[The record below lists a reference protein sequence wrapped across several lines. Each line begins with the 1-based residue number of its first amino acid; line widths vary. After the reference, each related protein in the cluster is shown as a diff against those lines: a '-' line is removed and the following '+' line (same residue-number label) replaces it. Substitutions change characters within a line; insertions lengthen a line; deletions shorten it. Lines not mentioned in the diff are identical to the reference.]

1 MPLYTGENNQPP
13 RDYKPNPNDVISRNL
28 AADAREDRILAGA
41 GAAWGAKRVADQWVR
56 TSPTYDPSRGLS
68 QIFDKPVSDIKDTV
82 TAFRNRANQP
92 NVNFNPDP
100 YRGMAPGNH
109 PQLGAPA
116 TSKALIPATQRIST
130 DYSSRVADPRFS
142 TKNRL
147 KSTWKGVA
155 GSGVNKLLAF
165 AVPYKLYQAYK
176 TDELRRRYLNKE
188 MSLQEVNRMRYD
200 RGIVGA
206 TKTAGTVDTF
216 KGAHNMP
223 RVAGVP
229 SASSST
235 PAAPKLKTASDD
247 NIATTPSG
255 IATLG
260 LGALAGAHFGAA
272 AANYKTLKDRKLAV
286 YGAKGPHKA
295 LLRNTQYESNLN
307 AFYKD
312 WLKTADP
319 KDIDSILKK
328 HQRDWDDLLAAKSR
342 LTSEKEL
349 ADVQRNALRRRGQ
362 AAKHLA
368 PKYLKRGA
376 GLLAGTAALGAY
388 SVHDF
393 KKKQQEKTASDNLPA
408 EVTPLSMASTAAGV
422 IGGTQLAGAGLMH
435 VADKA
440 MQNTPFKDTFVAD
453 FARNQRGKFLRNGAM
468 FTAGALGLGAYN
480 RWRDSQT
487 KTAAHDD
494 DVATFTL
501 NKRDAAAKGAVGLA
515 SASAG
520 ALFAAADSQ
529 HDLMTTRNLRRGSVL
544 HAKRVGR
551 DYRANQKEWDAIQS
565 KIQDKR
571 QKLFDLKME
580 TDIFTPEGK
589 AEYERLSGLGQKLD
603 NIESKAHKAFL
614 SKDSDLFQLKTKL
627 KYERKLNR
635 EILREATKTRKNAL
649 IGAGV
654 SGAAALGLG
663 AYALHNHDT
672 QE

>member
-82 TAFRNRANQP
+82 TAFRNRTNQP

-155 GSGVNKLLAF
+155 GSGVNKLLAL
-165 AVPYKLYQAYK
+165 AVPYKLYQAHK

-229 SASSST
+229 SASNST
-235 PAAPKLKTASDD
+235 PAAPKMKTASDD
-247 NIATTPSG
+247 NIVTTPLGMAS
-255 IATLG
+255 IAM
-260 LGALAGAHFGAA
+260 GAA
-272 AANYKTLKDRKLAV
+272 TGSQFGKAVANHKRVLKRRDAIMESRDLHNKIRDAEKAYSAKQALWYDQIANARPGEIDGIMANHLREIGKHSENVAGMQVKKMMPDLERK
-286 YGAKGPHKA
+286 H
-295 LLRNTQYESNLN
+295 LR
-307 AFYKD
+307 
-312 WLKTADP
+312 
-319 KDIDSILKK
+319 
-328 HQRDWDDLLAAKSR
+328 
-342 LTSEKEL
+342 TSGH
-349 ADVQRNALRRRGQ
+349 NALIRRN
-362 AAKHLA
+362 
-368 PKYLKRGA
+368 KYLKRGA

-393 KKKQQEKTASDNLPA
+393 KKKHQEKTAADNAPA

-440 MQNTPFKDTFVAD
+440 IRSTPYKDTFLD
-453 FARNQRGKFLRNGAM
+453 NIARKQRDKFLRNGAL

-480 RWRDSQT
+480 RWRDNQT
-487 KTAAHDD
+487 KTAAHED

-529 HDLMTTRNLRRGSVL
+529 HDLMTTRNLRKSSVH

-580 TDIFTPEGK
+580 TDMFTPEGK
-589 AEYERLSGLGQKLD
+589 AEYERLRGLGEKLD
-603 NIESKAHKAFL
+603 NIESKAHKAYL
-614 SKDSDLFQLKTKL
+614 SKDSDLFQLKSKL

>member
-155 GSGVNKLLAF
+155 GSGVNKLLAL

-229 SASSST
+229 SASNST
-235 PAAPKLKTASDD
+235 PAAPKMKTAADD

-255 IATLG
+255 MASIAMGAVTGSQFGKAVANHGHVLERRDAIMKSRDLQRKLRNLAKEHAENQVRWADHIVKSRPGEMDG
-260 LGALAGAHFGAA
+260 LLSNHIDE
-272 AANYKTLKDRKLAV
+272 LKDYANRK
-286 YGAKGPHKA
+286 G
-295 LLRNTQYESNLN
+295 
-307 AFYKD
+307 
-312 WLKTADP
+312 
-319 KDIDSILKK
+319 
-328 HQRDWDDLLAAKSR
+328 DLLIEQYRSDSARKWQRKSG
-342 LTSEKEL
+342 
-349 ADVQRNALRRRGQ
+349 RNALIRRN
-362 AAKHLA
+362 
-368 PKYLKRGA
+368 KYLKRGA
-376 GLLAGTAALGAY
+376 GLLAGTAAMGAY
-388 SVHDF
+388 AVHDWN
-393 KKKQQEKTASDNLPA
+393 KNHQEKTAADHAPA
-408 EVTPLSMASTAAGV
+408 EVTPLSMAGTAAGI
-422 IGGTQLAGAGLMH
+422 IGGVQLTGAASAH
-435 VADKA
+435 IADRFLS
-440 MQNTPFKDTFVAD
+440 NTPLRDTILTDAI
-453 FARNQRGKFLRNGAM
+453 RKQRGKFLRNGAM
-468 FTAGALGLGAYN
+468 FTAGAVGLGAYEH
-480 RWRDSQT
+480 WKDKQT
-487 KTAAHDD
+487 KTAAHED
-494 DVATFTL
+494 DVATITV
-501 NKRDAAAKGAVGLA
+501 NKRDAAAKGALGLA
-515 SASAG
+515 SVSTG
-520 ALFAAADSQ
+520 ALLSAANSQ
-529 HDLMTTRNLRRGSVL
+529 HDLMISRNLRRSTAL
-544 HAKRVGR
+544 HSKRVGR
-551 DYRANQKEWDAIQS
+551 DYRANKKEWDALQS

-571 QKLFDLKME
+571 QKLFDRRLE
-580 TDIFTPEGK
+580 LDLFTPEGK
-589 AEYERLSGLGQKLD
+589 EEHEALRRIGEKLD
-603 NIESKAHKAFL
+603 NIESKAHKAYRA
-614 SKDSDLFQLKTKL
+614 KDSDLFHLKTKL

-635 EILREATKTRKNAL
+635 ELFREATKNRKNAL
-649 IGAGV
+649 IGAGG
-654 SGAAALGLG
+654 SGLAALGLG
-663 AYALHNHDT
+663 AYAMHNHDT